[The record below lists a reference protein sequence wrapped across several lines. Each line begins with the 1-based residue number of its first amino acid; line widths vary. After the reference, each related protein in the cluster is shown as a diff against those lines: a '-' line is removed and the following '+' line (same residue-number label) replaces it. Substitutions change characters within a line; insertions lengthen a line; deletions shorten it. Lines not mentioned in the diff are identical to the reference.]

1 MLVLTSLFSFCT
13 DGIKLNTSTKDVT
26 LQVFESSTMA
36 FFVRAP
42 DLIEKRKEKATLNGN
57 LSLDSDTGRDDDVI

>member
-1 MLVLTSLFSFCT
+1 MLVLTSFFFCT

-26 LQVFESSTMA
+26 LKEFESATMA

-42 DLIEKRKEKATLNGN
+42 DLVKKRKQKANLNGS
-57 LSLDSDTGRDDDVI
+57 LSLDSDVGRDDDAS

>member
-1 MLVLTSLFSFCT
+1 MLVLTSLFFCT

-26 LQVFESSTMA
+26 LQEFEFSTMA

-42 DLIEKRKEKATLNGN
+42 DLVKKRKERANLNGS
-57 LSLDSDTGRDDDVI
+57 LSLDSDVGRDDDVS